1 MFAILKDGHIDK
13 EEALLI
19 RSEAK
24 RLHLTIEEVNA
35 LIQAVIKEHELEE
48 RNPWPVHKIA
58 EKPELAVEHFKA
70 LLGQIRQLGVHTDRG
85 EFERLA
91 ADKHHLSEHE
101 LELWH
106 KIQNK
111 SS

>member
-1 MFAILKDGHIDK
+1 
-13 EEALLI
+13 
-19 RSEAK
+19 
-24 RLHLTIEEVNA
+24 
-35 LIQAVIKEHELEE
+35 
-48 RNPWPVHKIA
+48 
-58 EKPELAVEHFKA
+58 

-101 LELWH
+101 LDLWH